1 MKHPNHNGSFV
12 RDKGGWGKYHK
23 WCIEN
28 GLAKLMP
35 DANGDLFPMFILQ
48 PLVVKKKQG
57 RNEPC
62 DCGSGKKFK
71 KCCIN
76 K

>member
-1 MKHPNHNGSFV
+1 M
-12 RDKGGWGKYHK
+12 RTYDKKD
-23 WCIEN
+23 EN
-28 GLAKLMP
+28 RKTLLDRMRYERTLK
-35 DANGDLFPMFILQ
+35 ILEHLH
-48 PLVVKKKQG
+48 PLVYPKPIIGGKKQG